1 MTLKELFD
9 VVPESQ
15 YVRLCGER
23 FDEIRTSKLT
33 LEMTISDIVLG
44 MDVKSV
50 MATFGQE
57 LEVWVGEI
65 CKVT

>member
-15 YVRLCGER
+15 YVRLCGEG
-23 FDEIRTSKLT
+23 FDAIRTSKLT

-57 LEVWVGEI
+57 MEVWVG
-65 CKVT
+65 

>member
-1 MTLKELFD
+1 MTLKELLD

-15 YVRLCGER
+15 HVSLHGAE
-23 FDEIRTSKLT
+23 FDKISASKLT
-33 LEMTISDIVLG
+33 LEMTISDSVLG

-57 LEVWVGEI
+57 MEVWVGEI
-65 CKVT
+65 CKAP